1 MSKYS
6 LENFLEAIISD
17 SEIQQQISQG
27 KNVEEF
33 MEIAY
38 AIAQNKGYNFTLEEL
53 KTQMVGGKDQTSSS
67 SDHLSIRH
75 FIKNLRWARGKND
88 DLWHKLKKLN

>member
-1 MSKYS
+1 MSKNS
-6 LENFLEAIISD
+6 LENFLEAIISNP
-17 SEIQQQISQG
+17 EIQQQISQA

-33 MEIAY
+33 IEIIY

-53 KTQMVGGKDQTSSS
+53 KTQMVGGNDQISA

-88 DLWHKLKKLN
+88 DLWHKLKKLT